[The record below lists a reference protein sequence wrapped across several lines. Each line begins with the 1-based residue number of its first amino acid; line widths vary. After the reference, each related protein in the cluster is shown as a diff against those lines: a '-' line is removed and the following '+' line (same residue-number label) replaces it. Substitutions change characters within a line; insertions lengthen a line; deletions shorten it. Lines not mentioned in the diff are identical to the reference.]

1 MKTVVQVFQ
10 YLRDICTKKLLESPM
25 MLGGNKR
32 IVEIDESLFR
42 HKPKYRR
49 GRHPKKEQWVFGM
62 VDTSSSP
69 AISYLQLVEK
79 RDAETL
85 LPIIAR
91 VVQPGSIVRS
101 DQWRAYSRIS
111 ELGYIDSQPLTQRLA
126 FTPKPSSL
134 TGANARRG

>member
-1 MKTVVQVFQ
+1 
-10 YLRDICTKKLLESPM
+10 
-25 MLGGNKR
+25 
-32 IVEIDESLFR
+32 
-42 HKPKYRR
+42 
-49 GRHPKKEQWVFGM
+49 M

-111 ELGYIDSQPLTQRLA
+111 ELGYQHQTVNHSLNFVDPETGVHTQTIESYWGKCKARLKGMRG
-126 FTPKPSSL
+126 TTEVMLPSYL
-134 TGANARRG
+134 DEFMWRDRYGGGTE